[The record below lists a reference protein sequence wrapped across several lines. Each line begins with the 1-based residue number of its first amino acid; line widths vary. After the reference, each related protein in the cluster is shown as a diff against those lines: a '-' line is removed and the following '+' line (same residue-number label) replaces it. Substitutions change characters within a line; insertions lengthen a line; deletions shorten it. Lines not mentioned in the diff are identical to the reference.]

1 MFAYCNNN
9 PIIRVDEN
17 GEFFNTICG
26 AVIGGAIAAI
36 TCREGETPAQAFMRG
51 AVTGA
56 IAGAG
61 LDLCIATGGIG
72 GLIVVGVTG
81 AVSGVIDTAW
91 EKKNQGNDINWGEA
105 VANGII
111 GAGLNVLFG
120 AAGREAK
127 NAVGKTLKE
136 VGKAIVKNFNRSIR
150 SNAGKFV
157 AKKAINATVTNLSY
171 SAVQGAAAK
180 VYSLITAKMLEEAW

>member
-1 MFAYCNNN
+1 MFAYCGNN
-9 PIIRVDEN
+9 PIMRADTS

-26 AVIGGAIAAI
+26 AVIGGTIAAL
-36 TCREGETPAQAFMRG
+36 TRGKGESIAQAFMRG
-51 AVTGA
+51 AATGA

-61 LDLCIATGGIG
+61 LDFCIATGGVG
-72 GLIVVGVTG
+72 GLIVAGVTG
-81 AVSGVIDTAW
+81 AASGVIDTVW
-91 EKKNQGNDINWGEA
+91 EKKNQGNNINWGEV

-120 AAGREAK
+120 AAGREVS

-136 VGKAIVKNFNRSIR
+136 VGEAVVTNFNRSITN
-150 SNAGKFV
+150 NAGKV
-157 AKKAINATVTNLSY
+157 VTKKVVQATLTNSAY

-180 VYSLITAKMLEEAW
+180 VYSLITAKMLEGV